1 MDSGKHAFRLS
12 IFSANKS
19 HSLVNGGLL
28 GPNDPKRRYKYQLL
42 DPVDKPYAI
51 IRLYYRPLEYLRAM
65 GVVAPPSSH
74 SRQTSTASDQSYTSS
89 ESMPGSRAASIASS
103 ARSPARS
110 ESSTRSGSS
119 RSGTPPTDSVT
130 AWLRHHRLQKY
141 ISILATLSFD
151 TLVTLSDDDLA
162 RLGVAAKGSRAK
174 LLREL
179 EIYQQQHHKEAVEA
193 AQEEGKEKENATVNN
208 RAPKPA
214 RSCLSKPGREK
225 DNDSVSPAAEAA
237 LSSSSKSSKKV
248 RPSLTVQINGVEF
261 DLEKQK
267 KKRPLSPFTPGGRLR
282 RLLSPQPPSA
292 PARITAFGPT
302 IDDEVNEMLAEME
315 SGGQGSNER
324 VGNRRTTRA
333 ERGGGMLTRML
344 GRRISRG

>member
-1 MDSGKHAFRLS
+1 MKL
-12 IFSANKS
+12 

-51 IRLYYRPLEYLRAM
+51 IRLYYRPLALLRAM

-74 SRQTSTASDQSYTSS
+74 SRQTSTASDPSCASS
-89 ESMPGSRAASIASS
+89 ESMPESRAASVASS
-103 ARSPARS
+103 TRSPARS

-119 RSGTPPTDSVT
+119 RGGTPPTDSVT

-141 ISILATLSFD
+141 TSILATLSFD

-179 EIYQQQHHKEAVEA
+179 EIYQQQHHKEAGDT
-193 AQEEGKEKENATVNN
+193 AQGYGKEKENVTVGW
-208 RAPKPA
+208 AQKPA
-214 RSCLSKPGREK
+214 RSCVSKPERVK
-225 DNDSVSPAAEAA
+225 DIDSVSPAPEAA
-237 LSSSSKSSKKV
+237 LSSSSKSLKKA

-261 DLEKQK
+261 DLEKEK

-315 SGGQGSNER
+315 SGGQESNRR
-324 VGNRRTTRA
+324 VGNRRTARA
-333 ERGGGMLTRML
+333 ERGSGMLSRIL
-344 GRRISRG
+344 GKRISRG

>member
-1 MDSGKHAFRLS
+1 MDFGKDAFRLS
-12 IFSANKS
+12 TFSANSS

-51 IRLYYRPLEYLRAM
+51 IRLYYRPLELLRAM
-65 GVVAPPSSH
+65 GVAAPSYGH
-74 SRQTSTASDQSYTSS
+74 SRQTSTASDPSCTSS
-89 ESMPGSRAASIASS
+89 ESMSEPRAASIASS
-103 ARSPARS
+103 NRSLARS

-119 RSGTPPTDSVT
+119 RGGTPPTDSVT

-151 TLVTLSDDDLA
+151 TLVTSSDDDLA

-179 EIYQQQHHKEAVEA
+179 ETYREQHHKETGDA
-193 AQEEGKEKENATVNN
+193 AQEKKKEKDNATVSS
-208 RAPKPA
+208 AQEQA
-214 RSCLSKPGREK
+214 RSCVLKPEKEK
-225 DNDSVSPAAEAA
+225 DNASVSPAPEAA
-237 LSSSSKSSKKV
+237 VSSSSNSSKKA

-261 DLEKQK
+261 DLEKEK
-267 KKRPLSPFTPGGRLR
+267 KKRPLSPFTPSGRLR
-282 RLLSPQPPSA
+282 RLLSPLPPSA

-315 SGGQGSNER
+315 SGGQASNGR
-324 VGNRRTTRA
+324 VSSRSTTRA
-333 ERGGGMLTRML
+333 ERGGGMLSRILGKRM
-344 GRRISRG
+344 SRG